1 MRFVKDNF
9 LADRVFCDLTDLNW
23 QALEWCNK
31 QNGTY
36 RRTVDGAP
44 QKIHET
50 ICGEQLRMV
59 PEDAVRFYLC
69 PERKISFDG
78 FVNYDIPLPGAAL
91 TVSVRGNTNPWYSL
105 KSSLQH
111 LFKHK

>member
-1 MRFVKDNF
+1 MTG
-9 LADRVFCDLTDLNW
+9 VFCDLTDLNW

-78 FVNYDIPLPGAAL
+78 FVNYEGRRFWSALQLSWRNSQSGAQ
-91 TVSVRGNTNPWYSL
+91 R
-105 KSSLQH
+105 
-111 LFKHK
+111 